1 VITGEISGS
10 VTVLFTDVEGS
21 TRLWEREPEQMR
33 AALARHDAIAR
44 AAVQAHRGIVVKTT
58 GDGIHAV
65 FDDPLD
71 AVEATLKLQQALL
84 NPGDTGGTLL
94 RVRCGL
100 HLGVV
105 ERRDNDVFGTPVNR
119 TARIMAAAHGGQV
132 LVSKAV
138 ADLICNRLP
147 NGVALKDLGAVRL
160 RDLASPE
167 RVYQVVHPQLR
178 RDFPALRSLEATP
191 NNLPQQVTSFDGS
204 DLVDQQRCSGLP
216 SRLAFL
222 VRRWTPTR
230 ASPCR
235 RNRGRERRDIA
246 ERCVKYR
253 PNRSHGQFSVK
264 WLVANVEPSRRPSR
278 PNQTLKNAT
287 ANGKAFRS
295 RHPIHRSHPPTH
307 LRQGRTR
314 RRLRSVSPVPFR

>member
-1 VITGEISGS
+1 MSRD
-10 VTVLFTDVEGS
+10 L
-21 TRLWEREPEQMR
+21 R
-33 AALARHDAIAR
+33 AAKCVFVFQIGFSARRDIAQCNGAKVR
-44 AAVQAHRGIVVKTT
+44 VVGGKRVSACAWHSYQDSSRDGRRGI
-58 GDGIHAV
+58 
-65 FDDPLD
+65 
-71 AVEATLKLQQALL
+71 
-84 NPGDTGGTLL
+84 
-94 RVRCGL
+94 
-100 HLGVV
+100 
-105 ERRDNDVFGTPVNR
+105 
-119 TARIMAAAHGGQV
+119 
-132 LVSKAV
+132 
-138 ADLICNRLP
+138 
-147 NGVALKDLGAVRL
+147 
-160 RDLASPE
+160 
-167 RVYQVVHPQLR
+167 
-178 RDFPALRSLEATP
+178 
-191 NNLPQQVTSFDGS
+191 DGS

-235 RNRGRERRDIA
+235 GNRGRDRRDIA

-295 RHPIHRSHPPTH
+295 RHPIRRSHPPTH

-314 RRLRSVSPVPFR
+314 RRSRSVSPVPFR